1 MKHKLHNLFT
11 AIAKSSK
18 SSTGP
23 VGSFENETPM
33 LPGYAEEGIP
43 TQVGEEET
51 LSVRKSIEDSIKDS
65 VIGDD
70 ELNPEMQERADDEVS
85 QMSTG
90 IEAATIAYYA
100 AQDVNGYASRAQ
112 SGGRNIDPNASVTGF
127 STGIESFD
135 VQNFSNFKEETV
147 TFNLYATKQ
156 SEFAALFAPLLVGT
170 PDMVDWKI
178 SIDRVVFGHYA
189 EHSVD
194 KNIVDSQGLR
204 PLQAAYS
211 DIDALKNNATDL
223 VPFFNEKDKAYFA
236 DTALVEPNLVVL
248 DNTEFETMPLLAGKE
263 QQLIALGQ
271 HPGRIEAY
279 TRNAQIHKNIR
290 LDSVLVKVSKADG
303 SDAEVFE
310 FQTRTMP
317 RSLFNSIG
325 IGNTQETVLNFRN
338 SNFAIGKRGVS
349 KNSAGD
355 ASSKNFQA
363 LIDNER
369 QVRLNIDVN
378 GTCKHDRGTVKLSGD
393 AEIEGLY
400 DETGTKLAL
409 PDELKGLK
417 VEVYAGRVKANTTN
431 SDLAHISLI
440 ADMVTETDICRISLR
455 PPIVAHRPLMNGKD
469 LDNNQK
475 LDILIEMTKV
485 SMAADALH
493 TFIDYF
499 ETIRDYCKLRNQDD
513 LDEDLG
519 DLFEPDAIAGI
530 GRKVI
535 RPECIEFDIDD
546 LSAVVNSQTSAGK
559 ITDVRRYVSG
569 VLSDIVSS
577 LIQNSRIL
585 TALPIYAPTSEVIG
599 KVVTSPRID
608 NFLMIE
614 GDPRLAGNNKFQ
626 VVSSPATA
634 LTDTF
639 YIQLSIDNAPSGK
652 FHPLNSG
659 YCLYI
664 PELVGDFP
672 IKRGSSNVQ
681 EMAVQGQWEHVWN
694 VPAVAKVTI
703 KGLSEFIRQKTRLET
718 LTEIANTVKTEEQG
732 TTTTP

>member
-1 MKHKLHNLFT
+1 MKRKLHNLFT
-11 AIAKSSK
+11 AIARSSK
-18 SSTGP
+18 SSAHSR
-23 VGSFENETPM
+23 GSFENETPV
-33 LPGYAEEGIP
+33 LPGY
-43 TQVGEEET
+43 GEEVSGSQIGHEEAE
-51 LSVRKSIEDSIKDS
+51 SVQKSIEDAVRES
-65 VIGDD
+65 VVEGD
-70 ELNPEMQERADDEVS
+70 ELNPEAQERADKVVS
-85 QMSTG
+85 EMSTG
-90 IEAATIAYYA
+90 IEAAKIAYFA
-100 AQDVNGYASRAQ
+100 ANDTQGYSSRAQ
-112 SGGRNIDPNASVTGF
+112 SGGRDIESGASVTGF

-135 VQNFSNFKEETV
+135 VQNFSNYKEETV
-147 TFNLYATKQ
+147 SFNLYATKQ
-156 SEFAALFAPLLVGT
+156 SDFAALFAPLLVGT

-178 SIDRVVFGHYA
+178 SIDRVVYGHYA
-189 EHSVD
+189 EHAVD

-211 DIDALKNNATDL
+211 DITALKNNATDL
-223 VPFFNEKDKAYFA
+223 VPFYNEKDKAYFA
-236 DTALVEPNLVVL
+236 DPALVMPNLVTL
-248 DNTEFETMPLLAGKE
+248 DNTEFQTSALLAGKE
-263 QQLIALGQ
+263 QQLLALSQ
-271 HPGRIEAY
+271 HPGRIETY

-290 LDSVLVKVSKADG
+290 LESVLVKISKADG
-303 SDAEVFE
+303 SDEEVFE

-325 IGNTQETVLNFRN
+325 IGNTQESVLNFN
-338 SNFAIGKRGVS
+338 NKNFGIGKRGVS
-349 KNSAGD
+349 KNASGD
-355 ASSKNFQA
+355 AVSPNFQSF
-363 LIDNER
+363 IDNDR
-369 QVRLNIDVN
+369 QIRLNIEAN
-378 GTCKHDRGTVKLSGD
+378 GRTKHDRGVVKVTGS
-393 AEIEGLY
+393 AEIEGVY
-400 DETGTKLAL
+400 DESGTKLTMPAAL
-409 PDELKGLK
+409 QDLKI
-417 VEVYAGRVKANTTN
+417 EVYALRVKANTTN
-431 SDLAHISLI
+431 SDLAHISLL

-455 PPIVAHRPLMNGKD
+455 PPIVAHRPLMNGKE
-469 LDNNQK
+469 LDNNNK
-475 LDILIEMTKV
+475 LEILIEMTKV
-485 SMAADALH
+485 SMAADALNS
-493 TFIDYF
+493 FIEYY
-499 ETIRDYCKLRNQDD
+499 ETVRDYCKLRNQDN

-530 GRKVI
+530 GRKII
-535 RPECIEFDIDD
+535 RPECIEYNIDD

-569 VLSDIVSS
+569 ILSDIVSS

-585 TALPIYAPTSEVIG
+585 TALPIYAPTSEVHG
-599 KVVTSPRID
+599 KIVTSPRID

-614 GDPRLAGNNKFQ
+614 GDPRLAGNNKFE

-672 IKRGSSNVQ
+672 IKRGSSNVN

-718 LTEIANTVKTEEQG
+718 LTEIVGTVSTEETG
-732 TTTTP
+732 NTTP